1 MKYYATTKRPTGA
14 QLRILETFYISHGK
28 DPIFLES
35 IRADKSLRTIADRFN
50 RIIDQLNA
58 EKCSFLTSNDS
69 GVRGVL
75 YISEPVFPEM
85 PEIEEESSERVW
97 TVTIFNFI
105 QTECEP
111 WVSSFSTEKAALDF
125 QMKAEQ
131 TIVNLKMENMLRVTI
146 DSTIL
151 NSDTYLEELVNTY
164 GDDDDVEIPG
174 F

>member
-1 MKYYATTKRPTGA
+1 MKYVVTSKRPTGA
-14 QLRILETFYISHGK
+14 QLRFLEGFYLTHGK
-28 DPIFLES
+28 DPAFIDS
-35 IRADKSLRTIADRFN
+35 IRENKSLRTIADRFHA
-50 RIIDQLNA
+50 IIDQLNA
-58 EKCSFLTSNDS
+58 ELCHTLAPNDI
-69 GVRGVL
+69 GVKNVVD
-75 YISEPVFPEM
+75 IPDPVFEEM
-85 PEIEEESSERVW
+85 KEPEIEPARIW